1 MEESEN
7 TPNQN
12 SGAPAFLQIAL
23 ATIAIAL
30 GGAALFLA
38 INSAKKASALSDEIN
53 EKIEKIAAAAIDV
66 KKTSDRL
73 DSLAAMVED
82 NKSADKLRIDNFG
95 RQVQSVLENLS
106 SNVKANRELIEA
118 NQKAIQELAGRGQR
132 ASASQSKQTQSN
144 SSEASAQEQVQTSA
158 DGSIVHV
165 VEAGDTFSKIAAKY
179 KVSVES
185 IEKANPGVS
194 SNRLRIG
201 QKINV
206 VK

>member
-95 RQVQSVLENLS
+95 RQVQNVLENLS

-132 ASASQSKQTQSN
+132 ASASQSRQTQSV
-144 SSEASAQEQVQTSA
+144 SSEASAKEQVQTSA

>member
-95 RQVQSVLENLS
+95 RQVQNVLENLS

-132 ASASQSKQTQSN
+132 ASASQSRQTQSN

>member
-95 RQVQSVLENLS
+95 RQVQNVLENLS

-144 SSEASAQEQVQTSA
+144 SSEASAKEQVQTSA

>member
-95 RQVQSVLENLS
+95 RQVQNVLENLS

-132 ASASQSKQTQSN
+132 ASVSQSRQTQSV
-144 SSEASAQEQVQTSA
+144 SSEASAKEQVQTSA

>member
-95 RQVQSVLENLS
+95 RQVQNVLENLS

>member
-95 RQVQSVLENLS
+95 RQVQNVLENLS

-132 ASASQSKQTQSN
+132 ASASQSRQTQSN
-144 SSEASAQEQVQTSA
+144 SSEASAKEQVQTSA